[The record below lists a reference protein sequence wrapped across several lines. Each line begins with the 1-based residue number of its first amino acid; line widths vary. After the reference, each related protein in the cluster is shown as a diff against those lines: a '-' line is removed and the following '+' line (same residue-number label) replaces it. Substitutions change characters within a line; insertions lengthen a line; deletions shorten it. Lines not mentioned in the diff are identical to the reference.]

1 MSRSNI
7 VKCVDNKTK
16 REIYLKFKNKVE
28 KSKTKLAKSYN
39 ISTRTLNRIL
49 DEVSGESKLTDV
61 VTAMNNCGKA
71 LENFGK
77 SFSSL
82 STESG
87 VTSSIHYA
95 EYDYTVTKKQITV
108 MKDGDSRSVI
118 RGYPRFKEIK
128 ESLVKEDFSEE
139 VLSEVWELLNLPKYI
154 AKFTEGQLTVDHEK
168 GKVWYGTFE
177 IKNSLSD
184 QLIKMLNQGKDVKGF
199 VRFTEKLLSNSK
211 KDIVEELYGF
221 MVHNNITIDADGDI
235 IAYKGVRGNYK
246 DRWTNTIDNSV
257 GATPSMPASDVEH
270 NPSKGC
276 GPGLH
281 GGSFEYANNWAGPE
295 GRVVVLKI
303 HPCNVHSVPWDC
315 DSQKM
320 RTSGYKVLS
329 EVFNR

>member
-28 KSKTKLAKSYN
+28 KSKTKLAKSYS

-49 DEVSGESKLTDV
+49 DEVSGENKLTDA

-87 VTSSIHYA
+87 VTSNIHCA

-128 ESLVKEDFSEE
+128 ESLVKEDFSDA

-199 VRFTEKLLSNSK
+199 VRFMEKLMDNPDK
-211 KDIVEELYGF
+211 HIVDQLYPF
-221 MVHNNITIDADGDI
+221 MQHNNINISVEGDI
-235 IAYKGVRGNYK
+235 IGYRAVDGNFK
-246 DRWTNTIDNSV
+246 DYATGKMDNSV
-257 GATPSMPASDVEH
+257 GNTLKMPRTLVDCDPERTCSA
-270 NPSKGC
+270 
-276 GPGLH
+276 GLH
-281 GGSFEYANNWAGPE
+281 VAAREYAENFKETG
-295 GRVVVLKI
+295 GRLLQVLVNPK
-303 HPCNVHSVPWDC
+303 NVCSVPVDY
-315 DSQKM
+315 DGMKM
-320 RTSGYKVLS
+320 RCCEFTVLS
-329 EVFNR
+329 EIV